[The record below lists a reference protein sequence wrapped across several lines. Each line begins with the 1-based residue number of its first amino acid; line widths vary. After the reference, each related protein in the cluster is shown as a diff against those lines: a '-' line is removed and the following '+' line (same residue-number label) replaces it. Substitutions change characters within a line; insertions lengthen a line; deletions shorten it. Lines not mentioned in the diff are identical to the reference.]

1 MISNYP
7 YFGLPNYLRYM
18 NPEPYTRT
26 ATNSSMQYSSTPRK
40 NKVESSKESFKYG
53 MYPNYRFQNNE
64 FHGNSRQSFPRNGP
78 FGFSVNTN
86 NDNKNNFSNNI
97 TSSAKNSCFDNRSEQ
112 LDSSPS
118 NSCSQDR
125 SFQDVQPIFNLMGI
139 NVYFDDVLI
148 ICILFFLYNEGVN
161 DPYLFL
167 VLVLLL
173 MS

>member
-18 NPEPYTRT
+18 NPEPYRYVPPEPY
-26 ATNSSMQYSSTPRK
+26 ARNRPFK
-40 NKVESSKESFKYG
+40 PPVNASKY
-53 MYPNYRFQNNE
+53 
-64 FHGNSRQSFPRNGP
+64 
-78 FGFSVNTN
+78 
-86 NDNKNNFSNNI
+86 NKNNYSTN
-97 TSSAKNSCFDNRSEQ
+97 TSSAVKSSYTNNRQEHSES
-112 LDSSPS
+112 LPR
-118 NSCSQDR
+118 NFELQDR
-125 SFQDVQPIFNLMGI
+125 SFQGVQPIFNLMGI